1 MADEILSIDAN
12 YKGVD
17 AGVGESSGDII
28 VLRLDDVT
36 KRLLVD
42 AVIGSEYTEGDTDTT
57 ISGVAMLMEGASDT
71 LLPIQGTVADGLLVN
86 LGTNNDVTI
95 GGSVAVT
102 NAGLTELAAA
112 INASSQMD
120 VNLAA
125 SVVDVAL
132 GTDISNVFGAASLVS
147 ATPALKVEQQ
157 GAVAVTGTFWQTTQP
172 VSATDLDIRDLTHVS
187 DSVKIGDG
195 TDLADVLDLTNAN
208 PLAVAILDGNGTQ
221 ITSFGGGT
229 QYTEGDTDATI
240 TGTAMMMEGAAN
252 VLVAAP
258 GTVADGLL
266 VNLGTNNDIT
276 LATLPDTAAG
286 DLAAIETNTD
296 GIETVLG
303 TIDTD
308 TGNIVTSVQLI
319 DDVIYT
325 DDDDWTDTTS
335 KHALVGGVYQS
346 VPQSITDGDVGPLE
360 VNKLGS
366 LRTAIPEDDLA
377 TAATTHVKK
386 YYTSAGAVT
395 DGIIWSP
402 AAGKRWYVTDIFIN
416 VSAAATVTL
425 EDDLAAGD
433 SAIWKAELAANS
445 GWSHSFKTPWYSGED
460 ASDLIV
466 TTTTGNVYISVV
478 GYEI

>member
-57 ISGVAMLMEGASDT
+57 ISGVAMLMEGTGDT

-125 SVVDVAL
+125 
-132 GTDISNVFGAASLVS
+132 
-147 ATPALKVEQQ
+147 
-157 GAVAVTGTFWQTTQP
+157 
-172 VSATDLDIRDLTHVS
+172 R
-187 DSVKIGDG
+187 
-195 TDLADVLDLTNAN
+195 
-208 PLAVAILDGNGTQ
+208 ILDGNGTQ

-258 GTVADGLL
+258 GTAADGLL

>member
-57 ISGVAMLMEGASDT
+57 ISGGAMLMEGTGDT

-157 GAVAVTGTFWQTTQP
+157 GAVAVTGTFWQITQP